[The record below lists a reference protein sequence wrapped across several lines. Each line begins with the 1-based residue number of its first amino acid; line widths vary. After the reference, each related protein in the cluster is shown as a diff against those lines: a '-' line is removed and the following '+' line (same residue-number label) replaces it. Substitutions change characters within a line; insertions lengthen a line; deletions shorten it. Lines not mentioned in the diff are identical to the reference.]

1 MSWTVVTGAGRGI
14 GAVIARHA
22 AADGHRVAVW
32 DVDGAAAEAVA
43 GEIGGDAVGQCVDV
57 TDEESVRAGFA
68 ALDSPPSVL
77 VNNAGIVRFAPLASL
92 SRADWDAVLA
102 VNLTGAFLVSRAAAA
117 LMGPAGGGAIV
128 NITSVNGLAAAPHAG
143 AYTATKSALIMLTEQ
158 MALEWAGEGIR
169 VNAVAP
175 GLILAGMSDPIYA
188 DAEVRALR
196 ESKVPLGSL
205 GTAGDVAAAVLF
217 LASGKAGYVTGQTL
231 AVDGGLTKTA
241 IAGLARPRS
250 VYR

>member
-14 GAVIARHA
+14 GAVIARNA

-32 DVDGAAAEAVA
+32 DVDAAAAEAVA
-43 GEIGGDAVGQCVDV
+43 GEIGGGAVGSCVDV
-57 TDEESVRAGFA
+57 TDEESVQAAFAG
-68 ALDSPPSVL
+68 LDAPPSVL

-92 SRADWDAVLA
+92 TRADWDAVLA

-158 MALEWAGEGIR
+158 MALEWAAQGIR

-188 DAEVRALR
+188 DEEVRALR

-205 GTAGDVAAAVLF
+205 GTADDVAAAVLF
-217 LASGKAGYVTGQTL
+217 LASAKAGYVTGQTL

-241 IAGLARPRS
+241 IAGLARPQS

>member
-1 MSWTVVTGAGRGI
+1 MTVGHLDKLDLAQDLPKKEGRARLKAAQKRMQELRLAFAGL
-14 GAVIARHA
+14 
-22 AADGHRVAVW
+22 
-32 DVDGAAAEAVA
+32 
-43 GEIGGDAVGQCVDV
+43 DA
-57 TDEESVRAGFA
+57 
-68 ALDSPPSVL
+68 PPSVL

-92 SRADWDAVLA
+92 TRADWDAVLA

-158 MALEWAGEGIR
+158 MALEWAAQGIR

-188 DAEVRALR
+188 DEEVRALR

-205 GTAGDVAAAVLF
+205 GTADDVAAAVLF
-217 LASGKAGYVTGQTL
+217 LASAKAGYVTGQTL

-241 IAGLARPRS
+241 IAGLARPQS